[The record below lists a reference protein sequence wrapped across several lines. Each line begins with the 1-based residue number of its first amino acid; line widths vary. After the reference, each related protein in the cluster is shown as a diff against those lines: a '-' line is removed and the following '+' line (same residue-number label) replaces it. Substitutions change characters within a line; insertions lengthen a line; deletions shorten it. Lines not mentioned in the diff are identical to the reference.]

1 MNNSQM
7 EEFEISCDKM
17 AEHQCRSEQ
26 QCSAGSALKENPQV
40 QFLIIHIHFSVQ
52 NQLAIWVFLKNPKNN
67 QNYQPSL

>member
-7 EEFEISCDKM
+7 EEFEISCDEM

-40 QFLIIHIHFSVQ
+40 QFLIIHINF
-52 NQLAIWVFLKNPKNN
+52 
-67 QNYQPSL
+67 